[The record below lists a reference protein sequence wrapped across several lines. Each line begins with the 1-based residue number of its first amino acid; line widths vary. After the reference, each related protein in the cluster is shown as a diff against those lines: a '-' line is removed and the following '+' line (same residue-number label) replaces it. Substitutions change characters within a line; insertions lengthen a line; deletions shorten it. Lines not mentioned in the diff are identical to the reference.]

1 MELRQYLSVIK
12 KWFWLIALVA
22 IIGGAASYY
31 TTSQMPQIYQASAR
45 VMVGESFQKVNPTI
59 GDINTGSYLAET
71 YVQLVQTS
79 VVLRGVIEQLGLSLS
94 VDSLRGRVSASA
106 VERTQ
111 FIDVRA
117 TDTDPKR
124 AAAIANAVAE
134 QLILLGPATSNEDL
148 AARRDFISNQ
158 ITELESKIE
167 KSEAEITQLEDQVKA
182 TTSVREAT
190 EKRAEIDRLRSQI
203 AQYQQNYTQFINF
216 LNPASQ
222 NRISLL
228 EPAEVPARPFSPN
241 LVLNVALAVIIG
253 IILAT
258 AVAFL
263 IEYFDDTLK
272 TNDDIA
278 RVLNASTLGEI
289 GSLKNKGDKLIA
301 AAEPRSQNAEAY
313 RMLRT
318 NISFSSVDKPIRII
332 LTTSA
337 SPGEGK
343 SVTAAN
349 LAVTMAQAGYRTV
362 VLDCDLRKPTQHKIF
377 NVSNDVGLTNSL
389 LAHSNLQNFLRP
401 TRVENLRILT
411 SGPLPPNPAELLGSR
426 SMTELLEII
435 ARDSDMIVLDS
446 PPMLAVTDAAV
457 LARISDGVLLIV
469 DSGKTKRESGLRAK
483 EALEATGARL
493 LGVVINR
500 MPARGGY
507 YSYNSKYYSSSNEN
521 SQGRSTAV
529 TTSSS

>member
-1 MELRQYLSVIK
+1 MELRQYLKIVR
-12 KWFWLIALVA
+12 KWLWLIVLVA
-22 IIGGAASYY
+22 VVGGAASYY
-31 TTSQMPQIYQASAR
+31 TTNQLPRLYQATAK
-45 VMVGESFQKVNPTI
+45 VMVGESFQKTNPTQ
-59 GDINTGSYLAET
+59 GDIATGSILAAT
-71 YVQLVQTS
+71 YIQLVRTSAVLNGVRAELGIQTS
-79 VVLRGVIEQLGLSLS
+79 VDELR
-94 VDSLRGRVSASA
+94 DAVSASA
-106 VERTQ
+106 IAGTQ

-117 TDTDPKR
+117 NSTDPNR
-124 AAAIANAVAE
+124 AAQIANAVAH
-134 QLILLGPATSNEDL
+134 QLILLGPASSNADL
-148 AARRDFISNQ
+148 LKQREFIRGQ
-158 ITELESKIE
+158 IQDLETKIGD
-167 KSEAEITQLEDQVKA
+167 AETNITQLEESLKT
-182 TTSVREAT
+182 TTSVRETAD
-190 EKRAEIDRLRSQI
+190 KRAEIDRLRGQI
-203 AQYQQNYTQFINF
+203 VQYQQNYTQFVNN
-216 LNPASQ
+216 LSPSSQ
-222 NRISLL
+222 NTLSII
-228 EPAEVPARPFSPN
+228 EPAEAPRAPFAPN
-241 LVLNVALAVIIG
+241 LPLNVALAVIIG

-521 SQGRSTAV
+521 SQGRSSAV